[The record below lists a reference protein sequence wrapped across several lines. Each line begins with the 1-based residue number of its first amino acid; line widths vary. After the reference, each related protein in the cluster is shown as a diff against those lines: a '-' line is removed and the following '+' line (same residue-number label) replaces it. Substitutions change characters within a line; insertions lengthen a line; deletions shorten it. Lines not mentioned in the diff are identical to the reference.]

1 MNNVT
6 ILCAI
11 VSVIVISV
19 LTLTMISNRVI
30 QDTFGI
36 NGTCGGSN
44 ITEGVNQ
51 TLISNLTIHEYFKN
65 LTTDNPQLAE
75 LLKTC

>member
-11 VSVIVISV
+11 VSVIVNSV
-19 LTLTMISNRVI
+19 STLTMISNRVI

-36 NGTCGGSN
+36 NGTCDGGN
-44 ITEGVNQ
+44 MTERINQ
-51 TLISNLTIHEYFKN
+51 TLISNLKSQGYFKN

-75 LLKTC
+75 LVKTC

>member
-19 LTLTMISNRVI
+19 PTLTMISNRVI

-36 NGTCGGSN
+36 NVTCDGGN
-44 ITEGVNQ
+44 MTERINQ
-51 TLISNLTIHEYFKN
+51 TLISNLKSRVTLRI
-65 LTTDNPQLAE
+65 
-75 LLKTC
+75 

>member
-1 MNNVT
+1 M
-6 ILCAI
+6 
-11 VSVIVISV
+11 V

-36 NGTCGGSN
+36 DGTCGEGN
-44 ITEGVNQ
+44 MTERINQ
-51 TLISNLTIHEYFKN
+51 TLVSNLKSQGYFKN

-75 LLKTC
+75 LVKAC

>member
-1 MNNVT
+1 MNKVT
-6 ILCAI
+6 PLFAI
-11 VSVIVISV
+11 VSIVLISV
-19 LTLTMISNRVI
+19 SSLAITSNRVI

-44 ITEGVNQ
+44 ITEGVNK

>member
-1 MNNVT
+1 MNKVT
-6 ILCAI
+6 PLFAI
-11 VSVIVISV
+11 VSIVLISASS
-19 LTLTMISNRVI
+19 LTIISTGVI

-36 NGTCGGSN
+36 NGTCGGNN

-65 LTTDNPQLAE
+65 LTADNPQLAE
-75 LLKTC
+75 IVKAC

>member
-11 VSVIVISV
+11 VTVIVISMP
-19 LTLTMISNRVI
+19 TLTMISNRVI
-30 QDTFGI
+30 QDTFNI
-36 NGTCGGSN
+36 NKTCAEGSM
-44 ITEGVNQ
+44 TERINQ
-51 TLISNLTIHEYFKN
+51 TLISNLKSQGYFKN

-75 LLKTC
+75 LIKTC

>member
-19 LTLTMISNRVI
+19 PTLTMISNRVI
-30 QDTFGI
+30 QDTFSI
-36 NGTCGGSN
+36 NGTCDGGN
-44 ITEGVNQ
+44 MTERINQ
-51 TLISNLTIHEYFKN
+51 TLISNLKSRVTLRI
-65 LTTDNPQLAE
+65 
-75 LLKTC
+75 

>member
-11 VSVIVISV
+11 VSVIVNSV
-19 LTLTMISNRVI
+19 FTITMISNRVI

-36 NGTCGGSN
+36 NGTCDGGN
-44 ITEGVNQ
+44 MTERINQ
-51 TLISNLTIHEYFKN
+51 TLISNLKSQGYFKN
-65 LTTDNPQLAE
+65 LATDNPQLAE
-75 LLKTC
+75 LVKTC